1 MSVERFDA
9 NRLTKEERLAVL
21 NGSKSLVDL
30 GAIERPHKGLPV
42 LLTDLSPPDNPRNKN
57 GEEKNHTA
65 GSWANFVAD
74 RLGRK
79 LRFNDLTGLME
90 YEGTSLPVDET
101 SLLYVRAQQNG
112 HKVQEKQCNDAL
124 LTNAYHN
131 RFDPIRDY
139 LEHLERDETIQ
150 PACLKSLSSTY
161 LGTDDPLYDDIL
173 RVALLGAVHRRLDPG
188 CQYDVVVVL
197 KGDQGIRKSTFW
209 KVLASPKWYCSSVP
223 DSDKDLLLNVHST
236 WIFELAELEN
246 VTTKREVGQ
255 LKNLITTS
263 SDHIRIP
270 YGKAT
275 EEKERNSIF
284 VSSVNGDAFLR
295 DETGHRRFLV
305 IECPQSFKDGESID
319 IEAVVRDRNRIWKA
333 ALLAY
338 RQGDLP
344 MLNTEQQL
352 ESNRRCGD
360 YEISSPFE
368 ELIERW
374 LSLPSSPTRFTSDE
388 ALIQSG
394 CRTEGNIKRADQQ
407 EVTNVLTKLG
417 WSKPKNKETIN
428 GIRGR
433 FWQKTTNPTHKN
445 DIGQGVGQQVGHL

>member
-1 MSVERFDA
+1 MSVEGFDA

-21 NGSKSLVDL
+21 NGSKSLIDL
-30 GAIERPHKGLPV
+30 GAIEPPHKGLPA
-42 LLTDLSPPDNPRNKN
+42 LLADLLPPDNPRDKN

-65 GSWANFVAD
+65 GSWANFVTD
-74 RLGRK
+74 RLGGK

-90 YEGTSLPVDET
+90 YKGTSLPVDET
-101 SLLYVRAQQNG
+101 SLIYVRAQQDG

-124 LTNAYHN
+124 LTNAYQD

-139 LEHLERDETIQ
+139 LEHLERDVSVR
-150 PACLKSLSSTY
+150 PACFESLSSTY
-161 LGTDDPLYDDIL
+161 LGTNDPLYDHML
-173 RVALLGAVHRRLDPG
+173 RVALLGAVHRRLNPG

-223 DSDKDLLLNVHST
+223 DGDKDLLLNVHST

-270 YGKAT
+270 YGKAS

-284 VSSVNGDAFLR
+284 VSSVNGDTFLR
-295 DETGHRRFLV
+295 DDTGHRRFLV
-305 IECPQSFKDGESID
+305 IECPQSFNDGESID
-319 IEAVVRDRNRIWKA
+319 VEAVIRDHNRIWKA
-333 ALLAY
+333 AVLAY

-368 ELIERW
+368 GLIERW
-374 LSLPSSPTRFTSDE
+374 LSLPNSPTRFTSDE
-388 ALIQSG
+388 ALILSG
-394 CRTEGNIKRADQQ
+394 CRTKENIKRLDQQ

-428 GIRGR
+428 GFRGR
-433 FWQKTTNPTHKN
+433 FWKKTSNPTHKN
-445 DIGQGVGQQVGHL
+445 DIGQGFGQQVSHL

>member
-1 MSVERFDA
+1 MPLEKFDA
-9 NRLTKEERLAVL
+9 NRLTKEERFSVL
-21 NGSKSLVDL
+21 NGSKSLHDL
-30 GAIERPHKGLPV
+30 GVIDPPPKGLPA
-42 LLTDLSPPDNPRNKN
+42 LLADLSPPDNPRNKA
-57 GEEKNHTA
+57 EKERSHSA
-65 GSWANFVAD
+65 GSWANLIAD
-74 RLGRK
+74 RLGEK
-79 LRFNDLTGLME
+79 LRFNNLTRLME
-90 YEGTSLPVDET
+90 HEGTSLPVDET
-101 SLLYVRAQQNG
+101 SLLYVSAQQAG
-112 HKVQEKQCNDAL
+112 HLLQEKACNDAL
-124 LTNAYHN
+124 LSHAYRN
-131 RFDPIRDY
+131 RFDPIADY
-139 LEHLERDETIQ
+139 LEHIEEDESID
-150 PACLKSLSSTY
+150 PVCLTNLSTTY
-161 LGTDDPLYDDIL
+161 LGTDDPLYDAML
-173 RVALLGAVHRRLDPG
+173 RVAVLGAVHRRMNPG

-209 KVLASPKWYCSSVP
+209 KVLASPRWYCSSVP

-255 LKNLITTS
+255 LKNLVTTS

-275 EEKERNSIF
+275 EEKERKSIF

-305 IECPQSFKDGESID
+305 IECPQSFEKGESID
-319 IEAVVRDRNRIWKA
+319 VEAVVRDRDHIWKA

-338 RQGDLP
+338 RQGALP

-352 ESNRRCGD
+352 ESNHRCGD

-368 ELIERW
+368 GLIERW
-374 LSLPSSPTRFTSDE
+374 LSLPATPARFTSDE

-394 CRTEGNIKRADQQ
+394 CKTEGNIKRADQQ

-417 WSKPKNKETIN
+417 WSKPNNKETIN
-428 GIRGR
+428 GFRGR
-433 FWQKTTNPTHKN
+433 FWQKTTNPTQKAE
-445 DIGQGVGQQVGHL
+445 IGQGVGHQIGHP